1 MRLRIALAAGSAI
14 ALAAGLALAI
24 GLPAQGRPLNPHKS
38 GLAQVAVAQGIHKI
52 KHVIVIIQENR
63 SFDDYFGSWPKVGI
77 PPGVCVPDPL
87 NGGCIKPYVDHADSN
102 QGGPHVA
109 KSFIA
114 DVDGGKM
121 DGFVKEAELKC
132 KGVKPCPTDVMGY
145 HVQSDIPNYW
155 AYAKHFVLNAK
166 MFESDASW
174 SLPAHMFQ
182 VSAWSANCKNPNNPM
197 SCVSSLMPNDRTTAN
212 PRPFAWT
219 DLTWLLH
226 MYHVS
231 WGYYLDHG
239 AQSPSNPMGVPKI
252 WNPLPGFGDVKADH
266 QEANIQLLRN
276 FKAEAKAG
284 TLPALSWIVPDAAD
298 SEHPPALISRGQAYV
313 TRLIN
318 AVMSGPDWDSSAIFL
333 AWDDWGGF
341 YDNVVPP
348 HINPEG
354 DGIRV
359 AAMVISPYAKAGYVD
374 DQPLNSNS
382 YLKFIEDDFL
392 GGARL
397 NPNTDGRPDSRPFV
411 ADQNAPNILR
421 DFNFNQKPLPPL
433 ILNPC
438 PPTTLTPTPPPG
450 CDGSVALHFKTWG
463 DS

>member
-1 MRLRIALAAGSAI
+1 MI
-14 ALAAGLALAI
+14 LAAGLALAMV
-24 GLPAQGRPLNPHKS
+24 LPAQGRALNPHKS

-52 KHVIVIIQENR
+52 KHIIVIIQENR
-63 SFDDYFGSWPKVGI
+63 SFDNYFGSWPGVGI
-77 PPGVCVPDPL
+77 PKGVCVPDPL
-87 NGGCIKPYVDHADSN
+87 NGGCIKPYVDHEDSN
-102 QGGPHVA
+102 KGGPHVS

-132 KGVKPCPTDVMGY
+132 KGKKPCPTDVMGY

-155 AYAKHFVLNAK
+155 AYAKHFALDAK

-182 VSAWSANCKNPNNPM
+182 VSAWSADCKNPNNPM
-197 SCVSSLMPNDRTTAN
+197 SCVSSLMPNDRTVAN

-239 AQSPSNPMGVPKI
+239 AQSASNPMGVPKI
-252 WNPLPGFGDVKADH
+252 WNPLPGFGDVQADH

-284 TLPALSWIVPDAAD
+284 TLPALSWVVPDAAD

-318 AVMSGPDWDSSAIFL
+318 DVMSGPDWDSSAIFL

-348 HINPEG
+348 KVNIEG

-359 AAMVISPYAKAGYVD
+359 AAMVISPYARAGYVD
-374 DQPLNSNS
+374 DQALSSNS
-382 YLKFIEDDFL
+382 YLKFIENDFI

-397 NPNTDGRPDSRPFV
+397 NPKTDGRPDSRPFV
-411 ADQNAPNILR
+411 ADMNAPNIAR

-438 PPTTLTPTPPPG
+438 PKTTLIPTPPPG
-450 CDGSVALHFKTWG
+450 CNGNVALHFKTWG